1 MSPTNLDTVTPSA
14 FNCSLVFLVPQVEF
28 HYACLFLFF
37 FLIAF
42 DRITDPRF
50 IHFGDEIE
58 RLYAN
63 VEKQLLSGAGSQK
76 I

>member
-1 MSPTNLDTVTPSA
+1 MLA
-14 FNCSLVFLVPQVEF
+14 FFS
-28 HYACLFLFF
+28 FF
-37 FLIAF
+37 FVIAF

-58 RLYAN
+58 RLYTN
-63 VEKQLLSGAGSQK
+63 VEKQLLSGVGSQK